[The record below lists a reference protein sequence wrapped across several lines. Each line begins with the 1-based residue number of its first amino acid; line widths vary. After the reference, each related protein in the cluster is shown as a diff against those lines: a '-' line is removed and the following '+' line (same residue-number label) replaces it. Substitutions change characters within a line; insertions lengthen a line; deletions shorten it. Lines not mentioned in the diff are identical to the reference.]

1 MRLAQTKENAITIPE
16 EVTFSNKD
24 LAKVSADFGEV
35 LAAIWCQNALNFKE
49 VLFRPVSNEK
59 LIDIYGIRLMI
70 PYPISVKSA
79 GGGKVTIKNIMDA
92 LKKRAKTASIDHSAE
107 KALVVFN
114 IVSQKEN
121 TMKNQMIMLHQL
133 MDTDAIKK
141 LGEIMGMDY
150 KSINLDNV
158 KLFVDNK
165 TNEELI
171 EALEPF
177 YVVLKTKL
185 TKKVLFGADKLRL
198 IISPLGES
206 IWKILNAS
214 TEIKN
219 SLTNV
224 AKQVMIIQV
233 NCDVTKKKIL
243 FQNNYFK
250 NAEFEFGWAGY
261 TAGNKLG
268 FKMTL
273 TKRKNLQLI

>member
-1 MRLAQTKENAITIPE
+1 
-16 EVTFSNKD
+16 
-24 LAKVSADFGEV
+24 
-35 LAAIWCQNALNFKE
+35 
-49 VLFRPVSNEK
+49 
-59 LIDIYGIRLMI
+59 
-70 PYPISVKSA
+70 
-79 GGGKVTIKNIMDA
+79 
-92 LKKRAKTASIDHSAE
+92 
-107 KALVVFN
+107 
-114 IVSQKEN
+114 
-121 TMKNQMIMLHQL
+121 

-273 TKRKNLQLI
+273 TK